1 VAAEWPGLTEAVRI
15 VARVTSEMQVSAGG
29 VYGLGCHV
37 VWGVKY
43 RRPVIAGRCKG
54 LIRAKADEHGWR
66 IMALEIM
73 PDHVHLLVEAHT
85 SDCPSW
91 VADQV
96 KGLSWRRL
104 RAEFPRLWC
113 QLPVLWSWPYFAAMV
128 GAVSVETTRRCRCTQ
143 DGRSWG
149 KERPR

>member
-1 VAAEWPGLTEAVRI
+1 MTEAVRI

-29 VYGLGCHV
+29 VYGLGGHV
-37 VWGVKY
+37 VWGPKY
-43 RRPVIAGRCKG
+43 RRPALAGRGKG
-54 LIRAKADEHGWR
+54 LIRAKADENCWR
-66 IMALEIM
+66 IVALKIM

-91 VADQV
+91 IADQV
-96 KGLSWRRL
+96 EGLTWRRL
-104 RAEFPRLWC
+104 RAEFPRLRC

-128 GAVSVETTRRCRCTQ
+128 GAMSVETTRRYRCSQ

>member
-1 VAAEWPGLTEAVRI
+1 MTEAVRI

-29 VYGLGCHV
+29 VYGLGCRV
-37 VWGVKY
+37 VWGPKY
-43 RRPVIAGRCKG
+43 RRPVLAGRCKG
-54 LIRAKADEHGWR
+54 LIRAKAAENGWR
-66 IMALEIM
+66 IVALEIM

-85 SDCPSW
+85 CDCPSW

-96 KGLSWRRL
+96 KGRAWWWL
-104 RAEFPRLWC
+104 RAEFPRPRS
-113 QLPVLWSWPYFAAMV
+113 QLLVLWSWPYFAATV
-128 GAVSVETTRRCRCTQ
+128 GAVYVETVRRYRSTQ